1 MRPVAATQWL
11 IAATLLIY
19 ALALFAALGAMAVV
33 VVLAAA
39 AAAALG
45 ANVTTGL
52 PLRVLA
58 ATAVNV
64 VFGSWLAT
72 VLIGFTVDRQTPT
85 ALGTLEATRETLVIQ
100 SALGWL
106 LLLIAVN
113 VTAAAVHLARPSTW
127 RE

>member
-1 MRPVAATQWL
+1 MRLVAATQWL
-11 IAATLLIY
+11 IAATLLAY

-45 ANVTTGL
+45 ANVATGL

-58 ATAVNV
+58 ATVVNV
-64 VFGSWLAT
+64 IFGSWVAT
-72 VLIGFTVDRQTPT
+72 VLTGFTVDQRTPT
-85 ALGTLEATRETLVIQ
+85 ALGALEATRETLVIQ

-113 VTAAAVHLARPSTW
+113 VTSAAVHLLRPLT
-127 RE
+127 RRD